1 MLAQK
6 MLSDAFA
13 QPDMKLSLSLSLFRF
28 LEEQNKKAKAL
39 ENGNDT
45 ETKEVNM
52 EQAKVNGKPSTIV
65 SDSETR
71 EQYNRAADGSFS
83 MKSILKASP
92 FLSPDGEDNEE
103 PRFFH
108 NDDLSKVKTQ
118 AARSAR
124 DLFAERFSK
133 RPYVAYSQAANS
145 DAMTEDLYLSQKQE
159 KMADLAAALRERE
172 AAGKFDG
179 MSANVDLKA
188 RKMAPSSSN
197 LSPSPQRRNL
207 ERELFTIKTDDSP
220 FSFPGTSEAKIN
232 VRADF
237 LRESLFG

>member
-1 MLAQK
+1 
-6 MLSDAFA
+6 
-13 QPDMKLSLSLSLFRF
+13 MKLSRSLSLFRF

-39 ENGNDT
+39 ENGSDT

-52 EQAKVNGKPSTIV
+52 EQEKVNGKASTIV
-65 SDSETR
+65 SDSAP
-71 EQYNRAADGSFS
+71 EQCNRAADGSFS

-92 FLSPDGEDNEE
+92 FLSPDGEDKEDPIGPE

-108 NDDLSKVKTQ
+108 NDDFSKVKSQ
-118 AARSAR
+118 AVRSAR
-124 DLFAERFSK
+124 DLFAEPFSK

-145 DAMTEDLYLSQKQE
+145 AAMTEDLYLSQKQE
-159 KMADLAAALRERE
+159 KMAGLSAALRERE

-179 MSANVDLKA
+179 MSADVDLKT
-188 RKMAPSSSN
+188 RKMAPSSSI

-207 ERELFTIKTDDSP
+207 ERELFTIKKDNSP
-220 FSFPGTSEAKIN
+220 FSFPRTSEAKIN

-237 LRESLFG
+237 LSESLFG

>member
-6 MLSDAFA
+6 TLSDAFA
-13 QPDMKLSLSLSLFRF
+13 QPGMKLSLSLSLSLFRF

-39 ENGNDT
+39 ENGT

-52 EQAKVNGKPSTIV
+52 EQEKVNGKPSTIV
-65 SDSETR
+65 SDSAP

-92 FLSPDGEDNEE
+92 FLSPDGEGSEE

-108 NDDLSKVKTQ
+108 NDDFPKVKNQ

-133 RPYVAYSQAANS
+133 RPNVAYSQAANS

-159 KMADLAAALRERE
+159 KMAGLAAALRERE

-179 MSANVDLKA
+179 MSADVDLKV
-188 RKMAPSSSN
+188 RKMAPSSSI

-207 ERELFTIKTDDSP
+207 ERELFTIKTDNSP
-220 FSFPGTSEAKIN
+220 FSFPRTSEAKIN

>member
-1 MLAQK
+1 

-13 QPDMKLSLSLSLFRF
+13 QPGMKLSLSLSLFRF

-52 EQAKVNGKPSTIV
+52 EQEKVNGKPSTIV
-65 SDSETR
+65 SDSAP

-103 PRFFH
+103 MIGPEPRFFH
-108 NDDLSKVKTQ
+108 NDDFSKVKSQ

-124 DLFAERFSK
+124 DLFAERISK

-145 DAMTEDLYLSQKQE
+145 DAITEDLYLSQKQE
-159 KMADLAAALRERE
+159 KTAGLAAALRERE

-188 RKMAPSSSN
+188 RKMAPSSSI

-207 ERELFTIKTDDSP
+207 ERELFTIKTDNSP
-220 FSFPGTSEAKIN
+220 FSFPRTSEAKIN

>member
-1 MLAQK
+1 

-13 QPDMKLSLSLSLFRF
+13 QPGMKLSLSLFRF

-45 ETKEVNM
+45 ETKEVNT
-52 EQAKVNGKPSTIV
+52 EQEKVNGKASTVV
-65 SDSETR
+65 SDSAP
-71 EQYNRAADGSFS
+71 EQYSRAADGSFS

-103 PRFFH
+103 TSGPEPRFFH
-108 NDDLSKVKTQ
+108 NDDFSKVKSQ

-133 RPYVAYSQAANS
+133 RPYVAYSPAANS
-145 DAMTEDLYLSQKQE
+145 DAMTEDLYLSQRQE
-159 KMADLAAALRERE
+159 KMAGLAAALRERE

-179 MSANVDLKA
+179 MSADVDLKA
-188 RKMAPSSSN
+188 RKMAPPSSI
-197 LSPSPQRRNL
+197 LSPSPQRRTL

-220 FSFPGTSEAKIN
+220 FSFPTTSEAKIN
-232 VRADF
+232 ARADF

>member
-1 MLAQK
+1 

-13 QPDMKLSLSLSLFRF
+13 QPGMKLSLSLSLFRF

-52 EQAKVNGKPSTIV
+52 EQEKVNGKPSTIV
-65 SDSETR
+65 SDSVP
-71 EQYNRAADGSFS
+71 EQYNRATDGSFS

-103 PRFFH
+103 TIGPEPRFFH
-108 NDDLSKVKTQ
+108 NDDFSKVKSQ

-124 DLFAERFSK
+124 DLFTERFSK
-133 RPYVAYSQAANS
+133 RPYGAYSQSANS
-145 DAMTEDLYLSQKQE
+145 DAMSEDLYLSQKQE
-159 KMADLAAALRERE
+159 KMAGLAAAFREKE

-179 MSANVDLKA
+179 MSSDVDPKA
-188 RKMAPSSSN
+188 RKMAPTSSI
-197 LSPSPQRRNL
+197 LSPPQRRNL
-207 ERELFTIKTDDSP
+207 ERELFTIKTENPP
-220 FSFPGTSEAKIN
+220 FSFPRTSEAKVN

-237 LRESLFG
+237 LRDSLFG